1 MKFNLFPKLPTF
13 RKKKFSKQISKIDK
27 KLTKNNNRINKLI
40 EENQQNIIYQKSI
53 IDKANSEIECLEN
66 QFKLIENI
74 KTK

>member
-1 MKFNLFPKLPTF
+1 MKFYFPKLPKF
-13 RKKKFSKQISKIDK
+13 RKQKFSKQISKIDK

-53 IDKANSEIECLEN
+53 IDKCNSEIECLEN

>member
-1 MKFNLFPKLPTF
+1 MKFYFPKLPKF

-40 EENQQNIIYQKSI
+40 EENQQNISYQKSI

-74 KTK
+74 KSK